1 MPFLEYHGAS
11 LHYEFYS
18 SESTAPP
25 LVLVHGF
32 LENLHMWKELLPQW
46 TAFGSV
52 LTIDLPGHGAT
63 SSFGYEHSM
72 EFMADAVYAITT
84 HLNLQPFLLLGHSM
98 GGYVGLEFAT
108 LYPEQLVGLGLFF
121 STPEPDSVERKLVR
135 ERAVE
140 LVKQN
145 KNTFVRASI
154 PQLFDAKTRET
165 IKSDIEALIARTL
178 QMETQGIVAA
188 IYGMKKRV
196 DRSLILHQPPT
207 HLKERGIAVFAGR
220 QDTVIPFDQVQQWWE
235 APGVTFQ
242 YESPYGH
249 MGHMSDRDGC
259 VAAVLQWWKS
269 LTPGGA
275 A

>member
-11 LHYEFYS
+11 LHYEFHS
-18 SESTAPP
+18 RESAAPP

-32 LENLHMWKELLPQW
+32 LEDLHMWEELLPHW

-72 EFMADAVYAITT
+72 AFMADAVHAIAM
-84 HLNLQPFLLLGHSM
+84 HLNLPPFLLLGHSM
-98 GGYVGLEFAT
+98 GGYVGLEFA
-108 LYPEQLVGLGLFF
+108 LHHPEQLVGLGLFF
-121 STPEPDSVERKLVR
+121 STPEPDSEERKLMRV
-135 ERAVE
+135 RAVE
-140 LVKQN
+140 IVKQN
-145 KNTFVRASI
+145 KNTFIRASI
-154 PQLFDAKTRET
+154 PQLFDAKTREI
-165 IKSDIEALIARTL
+165 IKSDIDALIARTL
-178 QMETQGIVAA
+178 EMETQGIIAA
-188 IYGMKKRV
+188 IYGMKQRE
-196 DRSLILHQPPT
+196 DRSRILYQPPA

-220 QDTVIPFDQVQQWWE
+220 QDTVIPFDQVQHWWK
-235 APGVTFQ
+235 APGVTFR

-259 VAAVLQWWKS
+259 VAAVFEWWQ
-269 LTPGGA
+269 LITRGGA